1 MKIIITESQAK
12 FLKQKI
18 NEQVNVS
25 YKGPFKV
32 LEQGG
37 LDMILSTKDP
47 RVIKMM
53 NEYSLKEWALGTDRG
68 WNSKTN
74 TFADK
79 PGTYFKQALNDM
91 TRVMDEKSLEVFNTM
106 AIENPIFYLFVFHI
120 FMGPKNRGVKK
131 RYIYGDNIFDQG
143 RFGTKNKKIVV
154 DNSTTIQ
161 EELKPS
167 EETVPKDSGVEQG
180 YQMITPPTIEQ
191 PVQFKFNEAVMTPEF
206 IEYINK
212 TIFGGIDEAIKAMSD
227 TLVKSG
233 RKPADVWVNKLEIK
247 SSSST
252 IPNGVSEKTFRGK
265 VPTFQELSDARA
277 KVVYDFVTEGLK
289 QRNATINP
297 EGVKIDSKGTN
308 AGKQITVK
316 SGNQTLKLDGTG
328 TSGPE
333 YNGQNKDEL
342 KKYQRVDLI
351 FEFAVK
357 GTTPPKSEPEGSDS
371 IPPQLTPTSQTDFMV
386 RFTAKGRKRYKW
398 APNFQIQLPSLKAP
412 GYYTKKVQMRCFY
425 Y

>member
-212 TIFGGIDEAIKAMSD
+212 TIFGGIDEAIKAMND
-227 TLVKSG
+227 TLIKGG
-233 RKPADVWVNKLEIK
+233 RKPAGVWVNKLKIK

-252 IPNGVSEKTFRGK
+252 IPNGVSKKTFPGK
-265 VPTFQELSDARA
+265 IPTFQELSEARA
-277 KVVYDFVTEGLK
+277 KVVYDYLVEGLK
-289 QRNATINP
+289 QRNSTLNP
-297 EGVKIDSKGTN
+297 EGIEIDSKGTN

-328 TSGPE
+328 TSGAE
-333 YNGQNKDEL
+333 YNGQNKEEL
-342 KKYQRVDLI
+342 KKNQRVDLT

-357 GTTPPKSEPEGSDS
+357 GETPPKSEPQDPNE
-371 IPPQLTPTSQTDFMV
+371 IPPQLVPTSQTDFMV
-386 RFTAKGRKRYKW
+386 RFTAKGRKRYRW
-398 APNFQIQLPSLKAP
+398 APNFQIQLPTLKAS